1 LSGSAVAY
9 LLIKLVLTAFT
20 PEGFQLP
27 TIGMFVMVSLVQA
40 PILMLGIYWARRKQK
55 RDGYET

>member
-1 LSGSAVAY
+1 MAY